1 MSLLQMSVTGGV
13 MILAIT
19 VLRAL
24 AMNHVPKKTFLAL
37 WGAALLRLV
46 LPVSLSSTLS
56 IYSLLGQKTALNV
69 VDVPAAATPA
79 LLPGQAVAALP
90 QIDAAP
96 VQTISVWSIVWIAG
110 VVLCAAFFAAV
121 YWKCC
126 REFRMSFPVD
136 NDASRQWLQ
145 THPLRRG
152 ICIRQ
157 SDQISSPLT
166 FGVLHPVILMP
177 KKTDWNDETALQY
190 VLEHE
195 FVHIRRFD
203 AVSKLFLIAAACVHW
218 FNPLVWVMYVLANRD
233 MELSCDESV
242 VRRFGSDARASYA
255 NILISMEETR
265 SGFAP
270 LCNHF
275 SRNAIEERITA
286 IMKTKKITVMSLLLA
301 ALLVAGTVTVFA
313 TSAKTEEPS
322 VPVKGTGAVVEQN
335 SAAGSGGS
343 VAVETGEPL
352 EPSAEYAAAGIRRQE
367 TMWYYQ
373 KQPIAMIYDD
383 NGSIYMDEEAAD
395 GKTYYSF
402 DGGKTFEPMTD
413 AEFEAR
419 FPTPDVERWTYDEYK
434 AWLDNE
440 KVQLQSLLGEE
451 AWTSS
456 DGSFIWTQEKIDE
469 TIALYEGILEDMKNG
484 VMYSKN
490 VDGQDDVLLSYNPA
504 DISTSA
510 D

>member
-69 VDVPAAATPA
+69 VDVSAAATPA

-203 AVSKLFLIAAACVHW
+203 AVSKLLLIAAACVHW

-286 IMKTKKITVMSLLLA
+286 IMKTKK
-301 ALLVAGTVTVFA
+301 
-313 TSAKTEEPS
+313 
-322 VPVKGTGAVVEQN
+322 
-335 SAAGSGGS
+335 
-343 VAVETGEPL
+343 
-352 EPSAEYAAAGIRRQE
+352 
-367 TMWYYQ
+367 
-373 KQPIAMIYDD
+373 
-383 NGSIYMDEEAAD
+383 
-395 GKTYYSF
+395 
-402 DGGKTFEPMTD
+402 
-413 AEFEAR
+413 
-419 FPTPDVERWTYDEYK
+419 
-434 AWLDNE
+434 
-440 KVQLQSLLGEE
+440 LQSCLCF
-451 AWTSS
+451 WQHCS
-456 DGSFIWTQEKIDE
+456 
-469 TIALYEGILEDMKNG
+469 
-484 VMYSKN
+484 
-490 VDGQDDVLLSYNPA
+490 
-504 DISTSA
+504 
-510 D
+510 

>member
-79 LLPGQAVAALP
+79 LLPGQAVTALP

-203 AVSKLFLIAAACVHW
+203 TVSKLLLIAAACVHW

-270 LCNHF
+270 L
-275 SRNAIEERITA
+275 
-286 IMKTKKITVMSLLLA
+286 
-301 ALLVAGTVTVFA
+301 
-313 TSAKTEEPS
+313 
-322 VPVKGTGAVVEQN
+322 
-335 SAAGSGGS
+335 
-343 VAVETGEPL
+343 
-352 EPSAEYAAAGIRRQE
+352 
-367 TMWYYQ
+367 
-373 KQPIAMIYDD
+373 
-383 NGSIYMDEEAAD
+383 
-395 GKTYYSF
+395 
-402 DGGKTFEPMTD
+402 
-413 AEFEAR
+413 
-419 FPTPDVERWTYDEYK
+419 
-434 AWLDNE
+434 
-440 KVQLQSLLGEE
+440 
-451 AWTSS
+451 
-456 DGSFIWTQEKIDE
+456 
-469 TIALYEGILEDMKNG
+469 
-484 VMYSKN
+484 
-490 VDGQDDVLLSYNPA
+490 
-504 DISTSA
+504 
-510 D
+510 